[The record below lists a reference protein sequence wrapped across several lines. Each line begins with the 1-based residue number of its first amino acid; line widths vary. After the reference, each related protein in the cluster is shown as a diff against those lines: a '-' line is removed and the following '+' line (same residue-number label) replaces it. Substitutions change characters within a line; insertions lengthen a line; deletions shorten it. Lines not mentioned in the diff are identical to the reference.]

1 MSSEIAIALALVLV
15 IEGVLYAL
23 FPGFMLR
30 MLAQVSSLSQQ
41 SLRIAGL
48 ISAILGVVLVWL
60 LKQ

>member
-1 MSSEIAIALALVLV
+1 MSTEIAIALALILV

-41 SLRIAGL
+41 SLRTAGL
-48 ISAILGVVLVWL
+48 VSAILGVLLVWL
-60 LKQ
+60 LKK

>member
-41 SLRIAGL
+41 SLRTSGL
-48 ISAILGVVLVWL
+48 ISAIVGVLLVWL
-60 LKQ
+60 LKK

>member
-41 SLRIAGL
+41 SLRTAGL